1 MQVQKRDGTLIEVS
15 FDKVIK
21 RLRILCNKTPKLVSI
36 DPIEI
41 AQKVCS
47 QIYSGIPTSKLDEL
61 SAEICI
67 SNTTKHL
74 EYGVL
79 ASRIMISNNH
89 KLTPTTFSDAVEI
102 LYTNKDSLGGA
113 VPLIS
118 KEVYDIVQN
127 NKEKINN
134 TIVDELDYTF
144 DYFSFKTL
152 EKAYLFKI
160 KSKTIERIQYL
171 FMRVSLGLHGSD
183 LTKVFESYNNMSQKY
198 FIHATPTLFHAGTE
212 RPQLLSCFL
221 LGMDDSVQGIY
232 KTLSDC
238 AMISKWA
245 GGIGVWI
252 HDIRGKNSMIR
263 STNGNSNGI
272 FPMLRVF
279 NDAAR
284 HINQSGKRPGAFAMY
299 LENWHIDILD
309 FIDGKKNHGD
319 EHLRA
324 RDLFYALWISDL
336 FMERLKKGE
345 DWTLFCPDET
355 QGLSELYGDDFKQR
369 YIELEQN
376 TNIRKKTINSS
387 ELWKKI
393 LIAQIETGTPYILY
407 KDAANK
413 KSNQSN
419 IGTIKSSNL
428 CCEIMEYSSSEQ
440 YACCTLASLGLSSFV
455 EPYDYSTI
463 EYIDLYSIENCRPC
477 TLSKSFINNNNIQL
491 RVKDISND
499 IYDQEL
505 TDLSKQHTIKNIS
518 FPQMFIKYKGKEDIS
533 YLGGLSELLTMC
545 KPTYNFKK
553 LYDVAKI
560 VTRNLNKVIDI
571 NYYPVPETRYSN
583 VLHRPLGIGVQGLA
597 DVYCKMRVG
606 FDSPEAFE
614 LNKQI
619 FAVIYYSSMEES
631 MNLAKQRKEP
641 MIRIKELRKKFNIES
656 TIKANAFYSNKNN
669 NYDWKTGC
677 VDIQHVITDTTD
689 WPPAKNSKRY
699 TEFEELKTLENACL
713 PINEELHIQ
722 KDKYAGSYS
731 SFEGSRLSQGKFQF
745 DLWDKKPLTQA
756 GEVVLDW
763 VKLRKDVVKH
773 GVRNSLLLAP
783 MPTASTSQIL
793 GNNECI
799 EPYTSNIYYRN
810 TVAGS
815 FVIVNKY
822 LLNDLIKLDLWN
834 DELKNQIIMRSGSI
848 KNIHTIPEVLRNI
861 YKTSWD
867 LSQKVLIDQSADRGI
882 YVCQSQSLNL
892 FLEDAT
898 FSKLSSMHMYS
909 WSKGLKTGMYYLRT
923 KAAAKA
929 QQFTIEP
936 AKKVDCEMCS
946 G

>member
-1 MQVQKRDGTLIEVS
+1 MKVKKRDGTLIDVS
-15 FDKVIK
+15 FDKVTN
-21 RLRILCNKTPKLVSI
+21 RLRILCNMTPKLVII

-47 QIYSGIPTSKLDEL
+47 QIYDGIPTSKLDEL

-67 SNTTKHL
+67 SNTTKDL
-74 EYGVL
+74 EYSML

-89 KLTPTTFSDAVEI
+89 KLTPTIFSDAVEL
-102 LYTNKDSLGGA
+102 LYNNTDSLNNH

-118 KEVYDIVQN
+118 TKIYEIIKTHKEV
-127 NKEKINN
+127 INN
-134 TIVDELDYTF
+134 AIVHERDYDF
-144 DYFSFKTL
+144 DYFSYKTL

-160 KSKTIERIQYL
+160 QTKIVERIQYL
-171 FMRVSLGLHGSD
+171 FMRVSLGLHNND
-183 LTKVFESYNNMSQKY
+183 IDKVLETYSNMSQKL
-198 FIHATPTLFHAGTE
+198 FIHATPTLFHSGTE

-221 LGMDDSVQGIY
+221 LGMEDSVEGIY

-252 HDIRGKNSMIR
+252 HDIRGNKSIIR
-263 STNGNSNGI
+263 STNGKSNGI

-336 FMERLKKGE
+336 FMERLKKNE
-345 DWTLFCPDET
+345 SWTLFCPDET
-355 QGLSELYGDDFKQR
+355 KGLSNLYGEEFKQR

-376 TNIRKKTINSS
+376 PNIQKKVINTT

-393 LIAQIETGTPYILY
+393 LIAQIETGTPYVLY

-428 CCEIMEYSSSEQ
+428 CCEIMEYSDTEQ
-440 YACCTLASLGLSSFV
+440 YACCTLASLGLSKFID
-455 EPYDYSTI
+455 PYDFSNI
-463 EYIDLYSIENCRPC
+463 EYIDMYTLENCRPC
-477 TLSKSFINNNNIQL
+477 GLAKSYINNLDITLHSKDTSDDIHDTELEVLAKQNNISE
-491 RVKDISND
+491 I
-499 IYDQEL
+499 
-505 TDLSKQHTIKNIS
+505 T
-518 FPQMFIKYKGKEDIS
+518 FPQIFIKYKNKDKIM
-533 YLGGLSELLTMC
+533 YLGGLSKLLQSF
-545 KPTYNFKK
+545 KPSYNFKK
-553 LYDVAKI
+553 LYEVSKI

-597 DVYCKMRVG
+597 DVYCKMRIG
-606 FDSPEAFE
+606 FDSPEAFA
-614 LNKQI
+614 LNKKI
-619 FAVIYYSSMEES
+619 FAIIYYSSMEES
-631 MNLAKQRKEP
+631 MNLSKQRKEP
-641 MIRIKELRKKFNIES
+641 MKRIKELCQQFNIDTS
-656 TIKANAFYSNKNN
+656 IRANEYYSKEKNI
-669 NYDWKTGC
+669 YMWKTGC
-677 VDIQHVITDTTD
+677 ENIKHIITDKTD
-689 WPPAKNSKRY
+689 WPPSKNSKRY
-699 TEFEELKTLENACL
+699 TDLEELITLENKYL
-713 PINEELHIQ
+713 PINEELEIK
-722 KDKYAGSYS
+722 KDKYAGAYS
-731 SFEGSRLSQGKFQF
+731 SFEGSKISKGQFQF
-745 DLWDKKPLTQA
+745 DLWDKTPIYNVENISLNW
-756 GEVVLDW
+756 DY
-763 VKLRKDVVKH
+763 LRKEIIKH

-822 LLNDLIKLDLWN
+822 LLNDLSKLNIWN
-834 DELKNQIIMRSGSI
+834 EELKNQIILHGGSI
-848 KNIHTIPEVLRNI
+848 QKITTIPKAIRDI

-882 YVCQSQSLNL
+882 YICQSQSLNL
-892 FLEDAT
+892 FIEDAT
-898 FSKLSSMHMYS
+898 FSKLSSMHMYT

-936 AKKVDCEMCS
+936 EKNVACEMCS